1 MRLTRDPTTPTVI
14 LRDAA
19 SGRWL
24 LFERPLEILETRDL
38 SQILPLLRAAET
50 AAASRGL
57 YAAGVIAYEAAPAFD
72 PALAVRPTDSK
83 LPLLWLGLFHSPRTI
98 TLEPPPA
105 VAPDIWQPS
114 VTPDAYRAAFDRIKR
129 HIREGDAYQV
139 NLTYRLRAT
148 LAGGQPEVSGQRSE
162 VGDRMPEA
170 GGQRAAPDHQPPPV
184 SSYPFPVSCSLNPE
198 PRHPLPSL
206 PLFTRLVTAQNATY
220 GACVSTALWTLY
232 SASPELFFSLN
243 GTHLESRPMKGT
255 APRGLTLEQDRANAA
270 ALQLSEKNRAEN
282 LMIVDMV
289 RNDLGRVAKPGSV
302 TVPSLFSLEKYPNV
316 WQLTS
321 TVQAETH
328 ASVADIFAALF
339 PAASITGAPK
349 SSAMRI
355 IAETEADPRR
365 FYTGAV
371 GFLAPDRRAQFNVAI
386 RTLLVEHAS
395 GLAEYG
401 TGGGIVWD
409 SECAI
414 EQGECRTK
422 ALILNASAEPFS
434 LLETMLWM
442 PGEGFNLLDYHLTRL
457 SDSAEYFDVPVDPAA
472 LRKRLTALAG
482 SLPPAPHRVR
492 LLAARDG
499 AITLAAAPF
508 APARADKPLRVALAP
523 SPVDRSDPFLYH
535 KTTRRRLYEE
545 ALAARPGFDDVIL
558 FNGDGE
564 VTESTRANI
573 VAEIEGRRVTP
584 PVCCGLLPGTLR
596 QHLLDAGEVTTRII
610 TVDELM
616 RSPRFFLVNSLR
628 GQLPAQFSS

>member
-38 SQILPLLRAAET
+38 SQILPLLRTAET

-83 LPLLWLGLFHSPRTI
+83 LPLLWFGLFHPPRTI
-98 TLEPPPA
+98 TLAPPPA
-105 VAPDIWQPS
+105 VAPDIWQSS

-162 VGDRMPEA
+162 VGALEA
-170 GGQRAAPDHQPPPV
+170 ESASPPT
-184 SSYPFPVSCSLNPE
+184 SGL
-198 PRHPLPSL
+198 RHPDSSL

-243 GTHLESRPMKGT
+243 GAHLESRPMKGT
-255 APRGLTLEQDRANAA
+255 APRGLTLEQDRSNAA

-302 TVPSLFSLEKYPNV
+302 TVPSLFSLEKYPTV

-365 FYTGAV
+365 FYTGAA

-386 RTLLVEHAS
+386 RTLFVEHAS

-409 SECAI
+409 SECAL

-434 LLETMLWM
+434 LLETMLWT

-472 LRKRLTALAG
+472 LRKRLTALAA

-499 AITLAAAPF
+499 EITLAAAPF

-545 ALAARPGFDDVIL
+545 ALAARPDFDDVIL

-596 QHLLDAGEVTTRII
+596 QHLLDAGAVTTRII
-610 TVDELM
+610 TVDELL
-616 RSPRFFLVNSLR
+616 RSPRLFLVNSLR
-628 GQLPAQFSS
+628 GQLPAQFSE